1 MMKPKQLEQ
10 KERELEKLRDRIRAK
25 GYSLETERSYI
36 PAVAKF
42 IDFLCARS
50 WPDDLP
56 AERKVEAFL
65 TAEAKGGCAASTQNA
80 KLHAILFYY
89 LHIRQTPL
97 ENVNALRAKVG
108 DHRRQSPPRADTE
121 KIIMAVADSGAYP
134 TRLICHL
141 IYACGLRLNE
151 TLSIRLKDIDLAA
164 GRLIIVG
171 GKGKQDRFINLTP
184 SLIPRLAQQIHAA
197 EVIYKKAVLEGVPVK
212 LPHLYAKKNPQAAH
226 QRRWFYLFPQI
237 QPCDDPRGRGRVW
250 WHCHPKTVQR
260 AMRSANL
267 RAGTEGITP
276 HHLRHAWATYAHAN
290 GAHLRDLQE
299 ILGHKS
305 IETTARYVRPDPER
319 VPSPFERM
327 AIVA

>member
-1 MMKPKQLEQ
+1 MNAKQLSQ
-10 KERELEKLRDRIRAK
+10 KEEELEKLRDRIRAK
-25 GYSLETERSYI
+25 GYSLETERSYV
-36 PAVAKF
+36 PSVAKF
-42 IDFLCARS
+42 IDFLCSRS
-50 WPDDLP
+50 WPADLP
-56 AERKVEAFL
+56 TERKVEAFL
-65 TAEAKGGCAASTQNA
+65 TAEAKRNVSASTQEA

-97 ENVNALRAKVG
+97 ENVDALRAKKGERV
-108 DHRRQSPPRADTE
+108 RQAPPRADTE
-121 KIIMAVADSGAYP
+121 KLIMAVADSGAYP

-151 TLSIRLKDIDLAA
+151 TLNIRLKDLDLAA
-164 GRLIIVG
+164 GRLTIVG
-171 GKGKQDRFINLTP
+171 GKGKKDRFINLAP
-184 SLIPRLAQQIHAA
+184 SLIPRLAQQMRAA
-197 EVIYKKAVLEGVPVK
+197 EVIHQRAVLEGVPSK

-226 QRRWFYLFPQI
+226 QRRWFWLFPQI
-237 QPCDDPRGRGRVW
+237 QPCDDPRSHGRVW

-260 AMRSANL
+260 AMRAANR

-319 VPSPFERM
+319 VPSPFESLHL
-327 AIVA
+327 VA